1 MCYDKIHER
10 KNVRII
16 CIIAAIAVLCLS
28 FFVEQIIQPG
38 YLIKSIIKVCSFGG
52 IICLYSALIK
62 KKITEVINLHKPRKI
77 GALLGC
83 IALFFVGIGILFL
96 IFTKQINWDGVRESL
111 ITKEGLTKQNCFFV
125 FGYIIVV
132 NSFLEEAFF
141 RGFFPGLFKNKA
153 IGAVI
158 SALLFSAYHI
168 GIIGAWFNILVF
180 LVCIIGLAFV
190 GLFLQWLSK
199 KYETIVADWMVHAS
213 ANIAIN
219 VIGALL
225 IFEIL

>member
-1 MCYDKIHER
+1 MIINMKEKNAKIL
-10 KNVRII
+10 
-16 CIIAAIAVLCLS
+16 CIVLAIAVLALA
-28 FFVEQIIQPG
+28 FFVEQVIQPG

-52 IICLYSALIK
+52 VICLYSALAK
-62 KKITEVINLHKPRKI
+62 KNILDVINLHKPRKI
-77 GALLGC
+77 GILIGC
-83 IALFFVGIGILFL
+83 IALFFVGIGILFM
-96 IFTKQINWDGVRESL
+96 IFTSQINWDGVRESL
-111 ITKEGLTKQNCFFV
+111 VTKEGLTRQNCFFV

-141 RGFFPGLFKNKA
+141 RGFFPGLFKNKLVGS
-153 IGAVI
+153 IT

-168 GIIGAWFNILVF
+168 GIIGSWFNVLVF

-190 GLFLQWLSK
+190 GLFLQWLSN

>member
-1 MCYDKIHER
+1 MIISMKEKNAKIL
-10 KNVRII
+10 
-16 CIIAAIAVLCLS
+16 CIILAIAVLVLA
-28 FFVEQIIQPG
+28 FLVEQIIQPG
-38 YLIKSIIKVCSFGG
+38 YLVKSIIKVCSFGG
-52 IICLYSALIK
+52 VICLYSALAK
-62 KKITEVINLHKPRKI
+62 EKISEVIHLHKPRKI
-77 GALLGC
+77 GILIGC
-83 IALFFVGIGILFL
+83 IALFFVGIGILFM
-96 IFTKQINWDGVRESL
+96 IFTNQINWDGVRESL
-111 ITKEGLTKQNCFFV
+111 VTKEGLTKQNCFFV
-125 FGYIIVV
+125 FSYIIVV

-141 RGFFPGLFKNKA
+141 RGFFPGLFKNK
-153 IGAVI
+153 IVGTVT

-168 GIIGAWFNILVF
+168 GIIGTWFNVLVF

-190 GLFLQWLSK
+190 GLFLQWLCN

>member
-1 MCYDKIHER
+1 MIISMKEKNAKIL
-10 KNVRII
+10 
-16 CIIAAIAVLCLS
+16 CIILAIAVLGLA
-28 FFVEQIIQPG
+28 FLVEQIIQPG
-38 YLIKSIIKVCSFGG
+38 YLVKSIIKVCSFGG
-52 IICLYSALIK
+52 VICLYSALAK
-62 KKITEVINLHKPRKI
+62 EKISEVIHLHNPRKI
-77 GALLGC
+77 GILIGC
-83 IALFFVGIGILFL
+83 IALFFVGIGILFM
-96 IFTKQINWDGVRESL
+96 IFTNQINWDGVRESL
-111 ITKEGLTKQNCFFV
+111 VTKEGLTKQNCFFV
-125 FGYIIVV
+125 FSYIIVV

-141 RGFFPGLFKNKA
+141 RGFFPGLFKNKIA
-153 IGAVI
+153 GSVI

-168 GIIGAWFNILVF
+168 GIIGTWFNVLVF

-190 GLFLQWLSK
+190 GLFLQWLCN